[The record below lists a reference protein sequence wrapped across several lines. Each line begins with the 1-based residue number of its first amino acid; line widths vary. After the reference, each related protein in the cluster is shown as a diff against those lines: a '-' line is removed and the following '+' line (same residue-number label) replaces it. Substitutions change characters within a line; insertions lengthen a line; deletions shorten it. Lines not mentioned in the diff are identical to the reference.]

1 GVENGAF
8 VVRHFRIG
16 ATGAPELLSV
26 RNLGSSSGGEIAGLA
41 VADGRLIISG
51 ATANGA
57 LNAGQVANA
66 HAGGQ
71 DAFVA
76 VLSTDLAASGADRVT
91 YYGGAGDDTAAD
103 VKVHDGKV
111 WLTGVSDRAIGAK
124 AEDPS
129 RGYLARLDVQTGQ
142 VEWSQTWTAA
152 DGQAKPLALTVSS
165 GGASVL
171 DRLGLPQGEISQSQS
186 KTLVEDRKSTRLN
199 SSHV

>member
-1 GVENGAF
+1 
-8 VVRHFRIG
+8 
-16 ATGAPELLSV
+16 
-26 RNLGSSSGGEIAGLA
+26 
-41 VADGRLIISG
+41 
-51 ATANGA
+51 
-57 LNAGQVANA
+57 ANA

-103 VKVHDGKV
+103 VKVHEGKV

-186 KTLVEDRKSTRLN
+186 KTLVDATTVRAGGRFYVQNPATGRKTAVTMDAKDTLQSR
-199 SSHV
+199 